1 MTKGTIGLN
10 AGTIRNLL
18 LDGGCWSLEELKKAT
33 SLCEAD
39 LWSAIGWLARE
50 NMIQI
55 TSAKSQIALCPGMN
69 FNY

>member
-55 TSAKSQIALCPGMN
+55 AFCPGMN

>member
-10 AGTIRNLL
+10 ASTIRNLL

-39 LWSAIGWLARE
+39 LLSLIH
-50 NMIQI
+50 I
-55 TSAKSQIALCPGMN
+55 
-69 FNY
+69 

>member
-33 SLCEAD
+33 SLCEDD
-39 LWSAIGWLARE
+39 LWSEIGWLARE
-50 NMIQI
+50 NII
-55 TSAKSQIALCPGMN
+55 K
-69 FNY
+69 